1 MTSHIYLVRTQMKVL
16 RPFGQKVE
24 GGLELEAVP
33 EQVDPGED
41 VET

>member
-1 MTSHIYLVRTQMKVL
+1 MKVL
-16 RPFGQKVE
+16 GSLGEEVE
-24 GGLELEAVP
+24 GGLQLEAVP

>member
-1 MTSHIYLVRTQMKVL
+1 VKVL